1 MFALCVVVSCV
12 LSFLTLGAGLA
23 KLNGVAQ
30 IKTVL
35 EHVGATRLT
44 RAIGSFEVLGAIGLV
59 VGLVVAPVGIA
70 AAAGLAVL
78 FALAVGAH
86 IRVKDPLAQWL
97 NPGVPLAM
105 AVAALLLRAATA

>member
-1 MFALCVVVSCV
+1 MFALCVIVSCL
-12 LSFLTLGAGLA
+12 LSFLALGAGLA

-35 EHVGATRLT
+35 EHVGATRFT
-44 RAIGSFEVLGAIGLV
+44 RAIGGVEVLGAIGLLA
-59 VGLVVAPVGIA
+59 GLFVAPIGIA

-86 IRVKDPLAQWL
+86 IRVKDPMAQWI

-105 AVAALLLRAATA
+105 AVTALLLRAATA